1 MDPLHLGEL
10 STQVA
15 RLSERVEGLRTDI
28 SELRV
33 DMEKTADKLQ
43 NVEQRYERIINRVLG
58 ASGFVAVLWVVLE
71 KFLPH

>member
-28 SELRV
+28 SELRG
-33 DMEKTADKLQ
+33 DIEKTADKLYV
-43 NVEQRYERIINRVLG
+43 VEQRYERIVNRALG
-58 ASGFVAVLWVVLE
+58 AAGLVTVLWAVIE
-71 KFLPH
+71 KFIP